1 MKTLGGFSML
11 RAQLAALIVIF
22 YAKLEDHLLHGTGLG
37 YYESTNPNGL
47 KPNSNILAAKIG
59 FSF

>member
-1 MKTLGGFSML
+1 ML